1 MTLSLWKRESE
12 RATEAT
18 GAEDQCDA
26 SAVRQVWGRVNSD
39 PLRLELRMFVR
50 VFGGCSGVGER
61 MSCKRGFQV
70 ESVPVDSQISRS

>member
-50 VFGGCSGVGER
+50 VFGGVRRRREDVVQTRLSSGECTCR
-61 MSCKRGFQV
+61 L
-70 ESVPVDSQISRS
+70 PN